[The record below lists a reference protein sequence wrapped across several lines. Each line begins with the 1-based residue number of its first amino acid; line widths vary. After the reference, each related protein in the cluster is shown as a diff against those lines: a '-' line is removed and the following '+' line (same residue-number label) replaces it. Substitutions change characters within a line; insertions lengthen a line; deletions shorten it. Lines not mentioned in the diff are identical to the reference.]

1 MCVCVML
8 GGDVCGCVGVIVHA
22 DKIHIRSKE
31 PYIRS
36 KESYIIRSI
45 MTSFHLCGS
54 VANWTRTLFVRE
66 GGLSLFRKCRH
77 AFFLISG
84 CKCCPERS
92 ELALQPLLQSHFI

>member
-1 MCVCVML
+1 MCARVRACMCVCVRL

-22 DKIHIRSKE
+22 DKIHIRAKE
-31 PYIRS
+31 PHIRS

-77 AFFLISG
+77 AWVVRHI
-84 CKCCPERS
+84 CQNRV
-92 ELALQPLLQSHFI
+92 